1 MASRVTINGVTYTG
15 NRSVAVSNG
24 RVVID
29 GKDVTPDAAKQISIE
44 VHGDVERL
52 QVDSCEKISVTGD
65 VGSVS
70 TQTGDVDVGGSID
83 GSVQTQTGDVDCAG
97 SIGGNVNTQVGNIT
111 YRR

>member
-1 MASRVTINGVTYTG
+1 MTSRVTVNGVTYTG
-15 NRSVAVSNG
+15 NRSVAVGNG

-29 GKDVTPDAAKQISIE
+29 GKDVTPDAKQISIA
-44 VHGDVERL
+44 VHGNVERL

-70 TQTGDVDVGGSID
+70 TQTGDVDVGGNIS

-97 SIGGNVNTQVGNIT
+97 SIGGKDSTQTGDIKH
-111 YRR
+111 RR